1 MSAARSEARIQDLEG
16 PVALALRSA
25 LPSVSEL
32 TVAAVM
38 GEVPGY
44 GDSLSN
50 DLGVNI
56 QNAVRMAL
64 GGFLDLAVQP
74 STADPGSPLGPA
86 LDAAYA
92 LGRGEARSGRTM
104 DALLSAYRIGAR
116 VAWREMAAISLATG
130 LPPQSLADFAELVFA
145 YIDELSGASVAGHS
159 DELATSGRVRER
171 YLELLARALVDG
183 ADPDVLVA
191 AAERAGW
198 TPPATLV
205 CVLIPATGFERVP
218 AGLPAATLVLETGG
232 ENTVLLVP
240 GTDRARLVS
249 TFGARPASVGP
260 ARPWQQVQASYLR
273 ARRTAELGLP
283 GTVDSDQHLAA
294 LVLTADPES
303 LADLRAQ
310 ALAPLADLRP
320 DAATKLEQT
329 LRSWLL
335 HHGRREEIAADLFV
349 HPQTVRYR
357 MGQLRELY
365 GDQLTDP
372 AAVLRLT
379 VALGLTR

>member
-1 MSAARSEARIQDLEG
+1 MGLEG
-16 PVALALRSA
+16 PVATALRRA
-25 LPSVSEL
+25 LPSVSQQ
-32 TVAAVM
+32 TVTAVM
-38 GEVPGY
+38 AEVPGY
-44 GDSLSN
+44 GDSLSG

-116 VAWREMAAISLATG
+116 VAWREMAAVSLETG

-145 YIDELSGASVAGHS
+145 YIDELSGASVAGHT
-159 DELATSGRVRER
+159 DELATTGRVRER

-183 ADPDVLVA
+183 ADTDVLVE
-191 AAERAGW
+191 AAERASW

-205 CVLIPATGFERVP
+205 CVLVPATGFERVP
-218 AGLPAATLVLETGG
+218 ANLPAATLVLETGDDR
-232 ENTVLLVP
+232 TVLLVP
-240 GTDRARLVS
+240 GADRGRLLS
-249 TFGARPASVGP
+249 TFGARPAVVGP
-260 ARPWQQVQASYLR
+260 ARPWQQVRTSYLR
-273 ARRTAELGLP
+273 ALRTADLGLR
-283 GTVDSDQHLAA
+283 GTVDSDQHLAE
-294 LVLTADPES
+294 LVLTADPDA
-303 LADLRAQ
+303 LADLRSH

-320 DAATKLEQT
+320 EAAEKLTQT

-357 MGQLRELY
+357 MGQLRDLY

-379 VALGLTR
+379 VALGVLPPPVS